1 MTNAEFMI
9 KLDTMYA
16 KHPMIARS
24 NPKSLNELMYVL
36 RMEGD
41 RDYSISTNDGSCIPS
56 VRETFVPSRDLA
68 KKVVSIEYEEYE
80 DEYEG
85 ETYHYSA
92 IIVDLEEKDYETAK

>member
-1 MTNAEFMI
+1 MTNTEFQA
-9 KLDTMYA
+9 KLEAMYA

-41 RDYSISTNDGSCIPS
+41 RDYSISDNEGGCIPS
-56 VRETFVPSRDLA
+56 VRETFVPTRTLA
-68 KKVVSIEYEEYE
+68 RKVVAIEYEEFE

-85 ETYHYSA
+85 ETYSGSY
-92 IIVDLEEKDYETAK
+92 IYVELED

>member
-1 MTNAEFMI
+1 MTNVEFQA
-9 KLDTMYA
+9 KLKAMYA

-41 RDYSISTNDGSCIPS
+41 RDYSISTNDGMCIPS

-68 KKVVSIEYEEYE
+68 KRVVSIEWEEFE
-80 DEYEG
+80 DEECG
-85 ETYHYSA
+85 TIGV
-92 IIVDLEEKDYETAK
+92 IIVDLEG

>member
-1 MTNAEFMI
+1 MTNVEFQN
-9 KLDTMYA
+9 KLNAMYA

-41 RDYSISTNDGSCIPS
+41 RDYSISTNDGGCIPS

-68 KKVVSIEYEEYE
+68 KKVTSIEWEEFEDEEY
-80 DEYEG
+80 G
-85 ETYHYSA
+85 TIGA
-92 IIVDLEEKDYETAK
+92 IIVDLEG

>member
-1 MTNAEFMI
+1 MTNAEFMT
-9 KLDTMYA
+9 KLDAMYA

-41 RDYSISTNDGSCIPS
+41 RDYSISTNDGMCIPS

-68 KKVVSIEYEEYE
+68 KKVVSIEWEEFEDEEY
-80 DEYEG
+80 G
-85 ETYHYSA
+85 SIGA
-92 IIVDLEEKDYETAK
+92 VIVDLEG

>member
-1 MTNAEFMI
+1 MTNAEFQT
-9 KLDTMYA
+9 KLEAMFA

-41 RDYSISTNDGSCIPS
+41 GDYSISSNDGTCIPS

-85 ETYHYSA
+85 EVYHYSA
-92 IIVDLEEKDYETAK
+92 VIVDLK

>member
-1 MTNAEFMI
+1 MTNAEFQV
-9 KLDTMYA
+9 KLEAMYA

-41 RDYSISTNDGSCIPS
+41 RDYSISDNEGGCIPS
-56 VRETFVPSRDLA
+56 VRETFVPTRTLA
-68 KKVVSIEYEEYE
+68 RKVVSVEYEEFE

-85 ETYHYSA
+85 ETYNGSY
-92 IIVDLEEKDYETAK
+92 IYVELEG

>member
-1 MTNAEFMI
+1 MTNAEFQA
-9 KLDTMYA
+9 KLEAMYT

-41 RDYSISTNDGSCIPS
+41 RDYSISDNEGGCITS
-56 VRETFVPSRDLA
+56 VRETFVPTKWLA
-68 KKVVSIEYEEYE
+68 KKVVSVEYEEFE

-85 ETYHYSA
+85 ETYRGSY
-92 IIVDLEEKDYETAK
+92 IYVELEG

>member
-1 MTNAEFMI
+1 MTNVEFQA
-9 KLDTMYA
+9 KLEAMYA

-41 RDYSISTNDGSCIPS
+41 RDYAISTNDGSCIPS
-56 VRETFVPSRDLA
+56 VRETFVPTRELA
-68 KKVVSIEYEEYE
+68 KKVVSIEYEEFE

-85 ETYHYSA
+85 KTYQYSA
-92 IIVDLEEKDYETAK
+92 IIVDLED

>member
-1 MTNAEFMI
+1 MTNAEFQT
-9 KLDTMYA
+9 KLDAMFA

-41 RDYSISTNDGSCIPS
+41 RDYSISTNDGMCIPS

-68 KKVVSIEYEEYE
+68 KKVVSIEWEEFEDEEY
-80 DEYEG
+80 G
-85 ETYHYSA
+85 TIGA
-92 IIVDLEEKDYETAK
+92 IIIDLED

>member
-1 MTNAEFMI
+1 MTNLEFQK

-41 RDYSISTNDGSCIPS
+41 RDYSISTNDGACIPS
-56 VRETFVPSRDLA
+56 VRETFVPTRSLA
-68 KKVVSIEYEEYE
+68 KKVMSIEWEEFE
-80 DEYEG
+80 DEEFG
-85 ETYHYSA
+85 TIGA
-92 IIVDLEEKDYETAK
+92 IIVDLED

>member
-1 MTNAEFMI
+1 MTNVEFMN
-9 KLDTMYA
+9 KLDEMYA

-68 KKVVSIEYEEYE
+68 KKVVSIEWEEFEDEEYGTIGTIMINLE
-80 DEYEG
+80 GDE
-85 ETYHYSA
+85 
-92 IIVDLEEKDYETAK
+92 

>member
-1 MTNAEFMI
+1 MTNAEFMT
-9 KLDTMYA
+9 KLDAMYA

-41 RDYSISTNDGSCIPS
+41 RDYSISTNDGKCIPS

-68 KKVVSIEYEEYE
+68 KKVTSIEYEEFE

-85 ETYHYSA
+85 ETYNYSA
-92 IIVDLEEKDYETAK
+92 IIIDLED